1 MALLSAREH
10 WLFEDVL
17 HTAAKRI
24 TYVAV
29 GSAMFVCWLAW
40 RGRLRWLP
48 HRNALL
54 AAAGM
59 IVIPLAI
66 TMLKLATGRHC
77 PWDMTNFGGSV
88 AYQRLLEALPAGV
101 KPGQC
106 FPTGHAATGYLWIVW
121 AVAHCDRQVC
131 DGQDS
136 GLLRD

>member
-1 MALLSAREH
+1 
-10 WLFEDVL
+10 
-17 HTAAKRI
+17 
-24 TYVAV
+24 
-29 GSAMFVCWLAW
+29 
-40 RGRLRWLP
+40 
-48 HRNALL
+48 
-54 AAAGM
+54 M